1 MFCREGTIVKT
12 LSIRALLAPLLL
24 LGACAHE
31 PEVVEPMVTV
41 APVLE
46 DPSEWRQVA
55 SAEDIDRL
63 DRLDEAWST
72 ALAEARSERFNT
84 AIVEEGELLDP
95 DAALPRGAPPP
106 GSYRCRVIK
115 LGSQGKGP
123 AFIAYKPFFCHVGV
137 EEDLLTIVKQTGSQ
151 RPAGRI
157 YPESDERSIFLGTM
171 ALEDETEPLPYGE
184 DPERD
189 MVGVVERV
197 GPFRYRLVIPWP
209 RQDSKL
215 DVFELV
221 PATP

>member
-1 MFCREGTIVKT
+1 MA
-12 LSIRALLAPLLL
+12 IRALLPPLLL
-24 LGACAHE
+24 LAACAHE
-31 PEVVEPMVTV
+31 PVVVEPAVTV
-41 APVLE
+41 APVVE

-55 SAEDIDRL
+55 RPEDIDRL
-63 DRLDEAWST
+63 DRLDEAWTT
-72 ALAEARSERFNT
+72 ALSEARSGGFKT
-84 AIVEEGELLDP
+84 AVAEEGELLDP

-115 LGSQGKGP
+115 IGTQGKAP
-123 AFIAYKPFFCHVGV
+123 AYVAYKPFFCHVAAEG
-137 EEDLLTIVKQTGSQ
+137 DLLTIVKQTGSQ
-151 RPAGRI
+151 RPAGRL
-157 YPESDERSIFLGTM
+157 YPESDERMIFLGTM

-189 MVGVVERV
+189 MVGVAERV

-209 RQDSKL
+209 RQESKL